1 MNTHHGR
8 SWLLVPAWQ
17 RADRL
22 PFTTPRYSKPLCTL
36 AMAFAVVLLA
46 AATDTAHAQTYP
58 ARPIRFI
65 APYVPGGGVD
75 FVARIIAA
83 KLSETIGQQVIVENR
98 PGGGTNIGSELVV
111 RAAPD
116 GYTLLLG
123 GVPNTANMTLF
134 RKPPY
139 DVVRDFAPVIQT
151 TLAPNILAVH
161 PSVPVRSVKALIAL
175 AKARRGEMTFA
186 SAGIGSSNHLS
197 GEMFRIMAGVD
208 IIHVPYKGGGAAVID
223 LLAGQVSMYF
233 GTTPSALPHVRSGRL
248 RALAVTSAQR
258 SRATPDIP
266 TMSETALPGFEQSA
280 WHGLLAPAAT
290 PQALIARLN
299 SEVMRVLRLPDVID
313 RMAAQGVDV
322 IGNSPAEF
330 AAFIK
335 QDVVKYEKLV
345 KSAGI
350 KID

>member
-1 MNTHHGR
+1 M
-8 SWLLVPAWQ
+8 
-17 RADRL
+17 
-22 PFTTPRYSKPLCTL
+22 PRQEQTLCTL
-36 AMAFAVVLLA
+36 AITASVALLA
-46 AATDTAHAQTYP
+46 GAASMASAQAFPT
-58 ARPIRFI
+58 RPIRII

-75 FVARIIAA
+75 FVARVIAA

-98 PGGGTNIGSELVV
+98 PGGGTNIGSEMVV
-111 RAAPD
+111 RSAPD
-116 GYTLLLG
+116 GYMLLLG

-134 RKPPY
+134 KKPPY
-139 DVVRDFAPVIQT
+139 DVVKDFAPVSQT
-151 TLAPNILAVH
+151 TIAPNILAVH
-161 PSVPVRSVKALIAL
+161 PSVPVRSVKDLIAL
-175 AKARRGEMTFA
+175 AKSRRGELTFA

-197 GEMFRIMAGVD
+197 GEQFRIMAGLD
-208 IIHVPYKGGGAAVID
+208 IVHVPYKGGGAAVTD

-233 GTTPSALPHVRSGRL
+233 GTTPSTVPHVRTGRL

-280 WHGLLAPAAT
+280 WHGILAPAGT
-290 PQALIARLN
+290 PPAVIARLN
-299 SEVMRVLRLPDVID
+299 SEVVRVLRQPDTID

-330 AAFIK
+330 ATFIK

-350 KID
+350 KIE

>member
-1 MNTHHGR
+1 M
-8 SWLLVPAWQ
+8 
-17 RADRL
+17 
-22 PFTTPRYSKPLCTL
+22 PRQEQTLSTL
-36 AMAFAVVLLA
+36 ALTAGVALLA
-46 AATDTAHAQTYP
+46 GATSMAGAQAFPT
-58 ARPIRFI
+58 RPIRII

-75 FVARIIAA
+75 FVARVIAA

-98 PGGGTNIGSELVV
+98 PGGGTNIGSEMVV
-111 RAAPD
+111 RSAPD
-116 GYTLLLG
+116 GYMLLLG

-134 RKPPY
+134 KKPPY
-139 DVVRDFAPVIQT
+139 DVVKDFAPVTQT
-151 TLAPNILAVH
+151 TIAPNILAVH
-161 PSVPVRSVKALIAL
+161 PSVPVRSVKDLIAL
-175 AKARRGEMTFA
+175 AKSRRGELTFA

-197 GEMFRIMAGVD
+197 GEQFRIMAGLD
-208 IIHVPYKGGGAAVID
+208 IVHVPYKGGGAAVTD

-233 GTTPSALPHVRSGRL
+233 GTTPSTVPHVRTGRL

-280 WHGLLAPAAT
+280 WHGILAPAGT
-290 PQALIARLN
+290 PPAVIARLN
-299 SEVMRVLRLPDVID
+299 SEVVRVLRQPDTID

-330 AAFIK
+330 ATFIK

-350 KID
+350 KIE

>member
-1 MNTHHGR
+1 M
-8 SWLLVPAWQ
+8 
-17 RADRL
+17 
-22 PFTTPRYSKPLCTL
+22 PRQEQTLCTL
-36 AMAFAVVLLA
+36 AITASVALLA
-46 AATDTAHAQTYP
+46 GATSMAGAQAFPT
-58 ARPIRFI
+58 RPIRII

-75 FVARIIAA
+75 FVARVIAA

-98 PGGGTNIGSELVV
+98 PGGGTNIGSELVM
-111 RAAPD
+111 RSAPD
-116 GYTLLLG
+116 GYMLLLG

-134 RKPPY
+134 KKPPY
-139 DVVRDFAPVIQT
+139 DVVKDFAPVTQT
-151 TLAPNILAVH
+151 TIAPNILAVH
-161 PSVPVRSVKALIAL
+161 PSVPVRSVKDLIAL
-175 AKARRGEMTFA
+175 AKSRRGELTFA

-197 GEMFRIMAGVD
+197 GEQFRIMAGLD
-208 IIHVPYKGGGAAVID
+208 IIHVPYKGGGAAVTD

-233 GTTPSALPHVRSGRL
+233 GTTPSTVPHVRTGRL

-280 WHGLLAPAAT
+280 WHGILAPAGT
-290 PQALIARLN
+290 PPAVIARLN
-299 SEVMRVLRLPDVID
+299 SEVVRVLRLPEIID

-350 KID
+350 KIE

>member
-1 MNTHHGR
+1 MILKTM
-8 SWLLVPAWQ
+8 SLFV
-17 RADRL
+17 ADRV
-22 PFTTPRYSKPLCTL
+22 R
-36 AMAFAVVLLA
+36 MASVCAIALTFSVALSGIA
-46 AATDTAHAQTYP
+46 SAQTFP
-58 ARPIRFI
+58 TRPIRII

-116 GYTLLLG
+116 GYMLLLG

-134 RKPPY
+134 KKPPY
-139 DVVRDFAPVIQT
+139 DVVKDFAPVIQT
-151 TLAPNILAVH
+151 TIAPNILAVH
-161 PSVPVRSVKALIAL
+161 PSVPVRSVKDLIAL
-175 AKARRGEMTFA
+175 AKSRRGELTFA

-208 IIHVPYKGGGAAVID
+208 IVHVPYKGGGAAVID

-233 GTTPSALPHVRSGRL
+233 GTTPSTVPHVRTGRL

-280 WHGLLAPAAT
+280 WHGIFAPAAT
-290 PQALIARLN
+290 PPAIIGKLN
-299 SEVMRVLRLPDVID
+299 ADVLRVLRLPDTVG

-330 AAFIK
+330 TAFIR

-345 KSAGI
+345 KLAGI
-350 KID
+350 KIE